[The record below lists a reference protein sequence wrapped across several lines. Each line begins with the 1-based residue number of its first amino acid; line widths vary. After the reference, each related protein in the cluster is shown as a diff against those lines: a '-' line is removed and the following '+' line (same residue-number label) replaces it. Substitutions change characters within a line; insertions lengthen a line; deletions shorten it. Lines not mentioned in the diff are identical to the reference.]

1 MSTDS
6 AANTDSLTA
15 AEAKCERHEL
25 HELKSRWWCFLLLG
39 IAMVLFG
46 IFALSISPLIG
57 LAQMFIIGAVL
68 MIGGVVQLVTSFW
81 AGKWSGTLLNL
92 LVAIF
97 YIAVGYLIIDNPA
110 KAAAIFFVV
119 TAAMLI
125 VSGIFRIVV
134 ALQTRNRDWG
144 WTMLSGV
151 VSLALGVVI
160 YRVIRYSQE
169 HDQGPEKFLWL
180 VGLFVGIELIFNGWT
195 WVMMSLG
202 LRASSDDEE

>member
-1 MSTDS
+1 MSTES
-6 AANTDSLTA
+6 AANSDSLTA
-15 AEAKCERHEL
+15 AEVKCERHEL
-25 HELKSRWWCFLLLG
+25 HELKSKWWCFLLLG
-39 IAMVLFG
+39 VALVLFG
-46 IFALSISPLIG
+46 IFALSMSFWIG

-81 AGKWSGTLLNL
+81 AGKWSGTLLSL

-134 ALQTRNRDWG
+134 ALQTRSRDWG

-169 HDQGPEKFLWL
+169 HDQGPEKYLML
-180 VGLFVGIELIFNGWT
+180 VGLFIGIELIFNGWT
-195 WVMMSLG
+195 WVMLSLG
-202 LRASSDDEE
+202 LRTSSDDEK